1 MLTGCPPFLCLPML
15 ENAVLWLGQIQKS
28 FQPKYDTTSN
38 FLSIFGGGVKKKV
51 RIKKPK
57 QCSVLVKIQKSF
69 QPKCDTTSNFLNCW
83 RWWQKFSNKIAKA
96 VLWLGKIQNS
106 YQPKCDTT
114 SIFFNCWKCC
124 QKKVKCQR
132 QKGCFFT

>member
-1 MLTGCPPFLCLPML
+1 MSTLSLSS
-15 ENAVLWLGQIQKS
+15 NAGKCSALARSNTKIFSTQIWHHLQLS
-28 FQPKYDTTSN
+28 FN
-38 FLSIFGGGVKKKV
+38 FWRWCQKKV

-83 RWWQKFSNKIAKA
+83 RWCQKTSNKIAKA

-132 QKGCFFT
+132 QNGCFFT